1 MPETNNENQYI
12 IDVEGE
18 KDPSKKKKVILSIDG
33 GGMRG
38 AITLAMLAEL
48 EKQSGKTCQEM
59 FDMFV
64 GTSTGAIISAGLA
77 VGYSAQELQEKVKLY
92 RDALPR
98 AFKKNTVQFLVAAL
112 LALLFVI
119 ALIGIAIVSLYSL
132 FSQHFLNDMLAVIV
146 LVVSL
151 IILGLLTYFVL
162 TQKVMAIF
170 ALRVMSN
177 LFRFAYPLE
186 PFIEEL
192 KPLLKGKEK
201 ISDIEDKILLVTT
214 KDVTKGE
221 TLFIVNKGAG
231 AKKKK
236 YTEWSIIDA
245 VASSGAAPIF
255 FPPVLNRFVD
265 GGVSPFN
272 NPCFIAAVE
281 AMEYIGVEY
290 GFEEGKVIL
299 VSLGTGYPPH
309 GVTTDD
315 AKGKNFF
322 DWMHYIILEGI
333 DDSLNQQVYLTRK
346 LYGSGDKAK
355 QSQIDFRRYNI
366 SLTRE
371 KIKDLGVSIPNDVK
385 PEALG
390 LDSFDEVSVQF
401 MDDIGKAYANKIDWS
416 KSDAMPWDFTGG
428 QPDPSEE

>member
-265 GGVSPFN
+265 GESAHSIIRALSLPLKRWNISVSSM
-272 NPCFIAAVE
+272 VL
-281 AMEYIGVEY
+281 
-290 GFEEGKVIL
+290 K
-299 VSLGTGYPPH
+299 
-309 GVTTDD
+309 
-315 AKGKNFF
+315 
-322 DWMHYIILEGI
+322 
-333 DDSLNQQVYLTRK
+333 
-346 LYGSGDKAK
+346 KAK
-355 QSQIDFRRYNI
+355 
-366 SLTRE
+366 
-371 KIKDLGVSIPNDVK
+371 
-385 PEALG
+385 
-390 LDSFDEVSVQF
+390 
-401 MDDIGKAYANKIDWS
+401 
-416 KSDAMPWDFTGG
+416 
-428 QPDPSEE
+428 